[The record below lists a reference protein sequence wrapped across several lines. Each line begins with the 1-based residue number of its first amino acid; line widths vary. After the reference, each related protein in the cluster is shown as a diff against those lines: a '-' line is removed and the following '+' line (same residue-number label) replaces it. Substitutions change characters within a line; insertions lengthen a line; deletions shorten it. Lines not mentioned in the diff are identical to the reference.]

1 MLVRNGLEST
11 NLGNLKPANTA
22 KENNKS
28 ISSGQKL
35 QENENAA
42 ELTISN
48 KLQYNNY
55 QNGNVADAA
64 NENILSAQSSI
75 YDVEK
80 AEEMIREANQ
90 NILNQADDA
99 VKVQSG
105 QNVQAVMELLK

>member
-1 MLVRNGLEST
+1 MLVRNSLET
-11 NLGNLKPANTA
+11 ANLGNLKPAKTTN
-22 KENNKS
+22 ENNKS

-42 ELTISN
+42 ELTISKN
-48 KLQYNNY
+48 IQYNNY